1 MTLYLGIDPRRFERP
16 CVHYP
21 MIRTEKLPVSLPPVP
36 ERKIRTLFTSRTA
49 VCYWESSFEE
59 AIAIGPGT
67 AAALRERGVEPLVAK
82 EATQEG
88 VAELLSSLSWEKTF
102 LLYPHAEK
110 SRPLLRDFLRKRKI
124 AHAAFVFYKTLF
136 QALEPLPNL
145 SDYGELV
152 FTSPSTV
159 DAFLHFFKTFPR
171 HCLLTPIGP
180 VTKRYLALNRFLQ
193 SREHSV

>member
-1 MTLYLGIDPRRFERP
+1 M
-16 CVHYP
+16 
-21 MIRTEKLPVSLPPVP
+21 
-36 ERKIRTLFTSRTA
+36 
-49 VCYWESSFEE
+49 EE

-67 AAALRERGVEPLVAK
+67 AALLRERGVEPLVAK

-88 VAELLSSLSWEKTF
+88 VAELLSSLSWKEAF

-110 SRPLLRDFLRKRKI
+110 SRPFLRRFLEEQQI
-124 AHAAFVFYKTLF
+124 SHAAFVLYKTLF
-136 QALEPLPNL
+136 QAPEPWPDF
-145 SDYGELV
+145 SQYSELI

-180 VTKRYLALNRFLQ
+180 VTKRYLQARA
-193 SREHSV
+193 